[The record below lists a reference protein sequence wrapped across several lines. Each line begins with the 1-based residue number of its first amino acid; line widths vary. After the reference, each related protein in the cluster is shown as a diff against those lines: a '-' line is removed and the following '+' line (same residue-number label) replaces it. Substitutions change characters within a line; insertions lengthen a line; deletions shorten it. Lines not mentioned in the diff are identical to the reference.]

1 MFVYESDRDEGRG
14 PDETS
19 ASGMNI
25 ILSPAIYKCRM
36 LAGNS
41 QIWYKT
47 RHSVSFHKNNVS
59 LFLCVNRFCISWM
72 EERN

>member
-1 MFVYESDRDEGRG
+1 MKGETQN
-14 PDETS
+14 ETS

-25 ILSPAIYKCRM
+25 ILSPAIYKCRV

-47 RHSVSFHKNNVS
+47 RHSVSFNENNVP
-59 LFLCVNRFCISWM
+59 LVFLCVNLSFSISGAK
-72 EERN
+72 